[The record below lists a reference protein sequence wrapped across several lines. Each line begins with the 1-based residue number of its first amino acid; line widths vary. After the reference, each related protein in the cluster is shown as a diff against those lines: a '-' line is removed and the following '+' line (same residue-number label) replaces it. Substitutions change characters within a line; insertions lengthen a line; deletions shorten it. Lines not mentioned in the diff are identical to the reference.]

1 MSSRKTVPV
10 RTSLGVLTADG
21 VIQPSTFGTLS
32 DPERHDL
39 AGKFDLTAKQ
49 LELVVDQTDMIAAKW
64 IYSDEIELLYRADD
78 VQKVLASALSLTKA
92 LQDVDPSR
100 RFALLDSLKT
110 LNPDWD
116 KPSNWPNEEQRRE
129 LEKTKKLG
137 RNSSVS
143 ERSALA
149 VDDLIQVWTGATHR
163 DAGQGEKGKSALNF
177 FRTLFP
183 LMRLRG
189 PKSLFTTT
197 RPDVPNEQLRS
208 FAAAMDLEFIKAV
221 DRRRSAKANS

>member
-1 MSSRKTVPV
+1 M
-10 RTSLGVLTADG
+10 LTNDG
-21 VIQPSTFGTLS
+21 AIQPSTFGTLS
-32 DPERHDL
+32 DAERHDL
-39 AGKFDLTAKQ
+39 AGKFDLTAEQ
-49 LELVVDQTDMIAAKW
+49 LELVVNETDMIAAKW
-64 IYSDEIELLYRADD
+64 ICSDEIESLYRADD
-78 VQKVLASALSLTKA
+78 VQKVLAGALVFTKS

-116 KPSNWPNEEQRRE
+116 KPDNWPNEKQRRE

-143 ERSALA
+143 ERSSLA
-149 VDDLIQVWTGATHR
+149 VDSLIQAWTDATHR
-163 DAGQGEKGKSALNF
+163 DAGQGENGMSALNF

-189 PKSLFTTT
+189 PRSLFTTV
-197 RPDVPNEQLRS
+197 RVDVPLERLQS
-208 FAAAMDLEFIKAV
+208 FAEVMDKEFIKAV